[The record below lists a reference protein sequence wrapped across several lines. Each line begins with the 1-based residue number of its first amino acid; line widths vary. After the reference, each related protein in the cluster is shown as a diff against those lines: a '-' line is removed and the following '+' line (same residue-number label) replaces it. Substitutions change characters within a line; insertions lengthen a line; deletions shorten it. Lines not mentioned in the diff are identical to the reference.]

1 MLFCGIRNV
10 KGKNMLAVISFVGF
24 TGLVAFI
31 SYMKTRNDKM
41 ATSDD
46 YFLGGRSL
54 TAWVIAGSLILTN
67 LSTEHMIGLNAD
79 AFAHTV
85 AVMAW
90 ETTAALAMVLTALF
104 FLPKYLKRGLTTI
117 PEYLALRFD
126 QNTRV
131 IATVLFLFSYVVAIL
146 PVVLL
151 FGAAGLESLFD
162 VSGVLG
168 VDKSTAVWI
177 MVWSIGTLGSLY
189 AIFGG
194 LKAVAISDTI
204 NGVGFLAIGLLV
216 PLLALIYVGN
226 GDPMAGLTTV
236 YTAAPEKFDITGDEP
251 GSFLPLGVLFTG
263 MIVNQI
269 FFWCTNQSIIQRA
282 LGAKNL
288 AEGQKGVLIAA
299 CFKLVGPI
307 AIVLPGV
314 IAFYMFRDQLG
325 PENSMLAY
333 PMLVKEVLPAPM
345 VGFFAA
351 VMVGAVLSTF
361 NSVLNSSA
369 TLFSQGIYQVFMNRD
384 ASGPEMVWSGRLC
397 SIVLAIAAM
406 IAAPMINTDGS
417 LYNYL
422 QKINATFFG
431 PMLAVILLGLLTRF
445 VTARSAKVGMIFG
458 PILFYLLT
466 GTFDA
471 EVQSVVKSLIGTNDN
486 VHFLHFLALVFIL
499 TAVLMIVISKLKP
512 EVSIEQQTD
521 VAKVEMTPWKHAK
534 PAGAI
539 ISILVIATYV
549 ALAQ

>member
-1 MLFCGIRNV
+1 
-10 KGKNMLAVISFVGF
+10 MLAVTSFIGF
-24 TGLVAFI
+24 TALVAVI

-41 ATSDD
+41 ASSDD
-46 YFLGGRSL
+46 YFLAGRSL

-90 ETTAALAMVLTALF
+90 ETTAALAMVLTALY

-117 PEYLALRFD
+117 PEYLALRYD

-131 IATVLFLFSYVVAIL
+131 IATILFLFSYVVAIL

-168 VDKSTAVWI
+168 ASKSSAVWI
-177 MVWSIGTLGSLY
+177 MVWAIGTLGSLY

-204 NGVGFLAIGLLV
+204 NGIGFLAIGLLV
-216 PLLALIYVGN
+216 PALALLYVGD
-226 GDPMAGLTTV
+226 GDLFGGLSIV
-236 YTAAPEKFDITGDEP
+236 YDSAPEKFDVTGNEP
-251 GSFLPLGVLFTG
+251 GSFLPFGVLFTG
-263 MIVNQI
+263 MVVNQI

-299 CFKLVGPI
+299 CFKLLGPV
-307 AIVLPGV
+307 AIVLPGI
-314 IAFYMFRDQLG
+314 IAFYMFKDQLG
-325 PENSMLAY
+325 PGDSMLAY
-333 PMLVKEVLPAPM
+333 PMLVKEILPAPM
-345 VGFFAA
+345 VGLFAA

-369 TLFSQGIYQVFMNRD
+369 TLFSQGIYHVFMNRD
-384 ASGPEMVWSGRLC
+384 ATGREMVWSGRAC

-431 PMLAVILLGLLTRF
+431 PMLAVIMLGFLTRF
-445 VTARSAKVGMIFG
+445 VTARSAKVGMIVG
-458 PILFYLLT
+458 PVLFYLLT
-466 GTFDA
+466 ETFDA
-471 EVQSVVKSLIGTNDN
+471 EVQSFAKNILGTEDN
-486 VHFLHFLALVFIL
+486 IHFLHFLALVFLL
-499 TAVLMIVISKLKP
+499 TAALMIVISKIKP
-512 EVSIEQQTD
+512 EEYKEQKSEAT
-521 VAKVEMTPWKHAK
+521 KVDLTPWKYSNISAV
-534 PAGAI
+534 I
-539 ISILVIATYV
+539 ISVLVIAIYV
-549 ALAQ
+549 SLAQ

>member
-1 MLFCGIRNV
+1 
-10 KGKNMLAVISFVGF
+10 MLAVISFIGF
-24 TGLVAFI
+24 TGLVALI
-31 SYMKTRNDKM
+31 SYLKTRNDVM

-67 LSTEHMIGLNAD
+67 LSTEHLIGLNAD

-90 ETTAALAMVLTALF
+90 ETTAALAMVLTALY

-117 PEYLALRFD
+117 PEYLSLRYD

-168 VDKSTAVWI
+168 VNKSSAVWI
-177 MVWSIGTLGSLY
+177 MVWAIGTLGSLY

-204 NGVGFLAIGLLV
+204 NGIGFLAVGLIV
-216 PLLALIYVGN
+216 PALALSYVGDGN
-226 GDPMAGLTTV
+226 IFKGLEMV
-236 YTAAPEKFDITGDEP
+236 YQSAPEKFDITGDEP
-251 GSFLPLGVLFTG
+251 GSFLPFGVLFTG

-269 FFWCTNQSIIQRA
+269 FFWCTNQSIVQRA

-299 CFKLVGPI
+299 CFKLLGPV

-314 IAFYMFRDQLG
+314 IAYYLFKDQIG
-325 PENSMLAY
+325 PGQSMLAY
-333 PMLVKEVLPAPM
+333 PMLVKEILPAPM

-369 TLFSQGIYQVFMNRD
+369 TLFSQGIYHVFMNRQ
-384 ASGPEMVWSGRLC
+384 ATGRQMVWSGRVC
-397 SIVLAIAAM
+397 SILLAIIAM
-406 IAAPMINTDGS
+406 IAAPMIDTSGS

-431 PMLAVILLGLLTRF
+431 PMLAVILLGLLTKH

-458 PILFYLLT
+458 PVLFYLLT
-466 GTFDA
+466 NTFD
-471 EVQSVVKSLIGTNDN
+471 EPVQNIAKSLFGTEDN
-486 VHFLHFLALVFIL
+486 IHFLHFLALVFIL
-499 TAVLMIVISKLKP
+499 TSGLMLLISKLKP
-512 EVSIEQQTD
+512 EVTKEHISHA
-521 VAKVEMTPWKHAK
+521 AKVDMTPWKYVK
-534 PAGAI
+534 PASII
-539 ISILVIATYV
+539 ISFLVIAVYV